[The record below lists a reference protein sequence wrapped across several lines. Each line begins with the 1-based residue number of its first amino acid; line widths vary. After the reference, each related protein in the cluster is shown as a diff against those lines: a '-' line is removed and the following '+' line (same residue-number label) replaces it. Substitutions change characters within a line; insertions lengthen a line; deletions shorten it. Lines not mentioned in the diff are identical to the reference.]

1 MHRLLIAEDIPAIAV
16 DIKTIAR
23 DLSIDVPSNSG
34 SRPGGTQ
41 KRFGFDPSPKSGR
54 DPAGHGSIGAR
65 MLTAPPSRRLD

>member
-41 KRFGFDPSPKSGR
+41 KRFETVEKR
-54 DPAGHGSIGAR
+54 VLATTRKA
-65 MLTAPPSRRLD
+65 